1 MAPDKTTR
9 ALMDDAPA
17 ATRSPGP
24 APLAPAQVAMIGKL
38 VELADNLGVPRS
50 LAQIYG
56 LLFTSSRPLDAQ
68 ACADILQISRS
79 SAGQGLRTLKDL
91 GAIRSTFE
99 LGNRSEHYAIE
110 PDLGVLLKSI
120 LEGRLIPSFQ
130 KFFDGVETISTLPPT
145 KMTPFLK
152 DRIEKLHRWEKK
164 LEKLSRLSL

>member
-1 MAPDKTTR
+1 MTGTMAPDKTTR
-9 ALMDDAPA
+9 PLMDGASARPPA
-17 ATRSPGP
+17 P
-24 APLAPAQVAMIGKL
+24 APLDPAQVAMIGKL

-56 LLFTSSRPLDAQ
+56 LLFTSSLPLDAQ
-68 ACADILQISRS
+68 ACADLLQISRS

-110 PDLGVLLKSI
+110 PDLGVLLKSV
-120 LEGRLIPSFQ
+120 LEGRLIPAFQ
-130 KFFDGVETISTLPPT
+130 KFFNGVESIRTLPSSQ
-145 KMTPFLK
+145 MTPFLK

-164 LEKLSRLSL
+164 LEKIGKL